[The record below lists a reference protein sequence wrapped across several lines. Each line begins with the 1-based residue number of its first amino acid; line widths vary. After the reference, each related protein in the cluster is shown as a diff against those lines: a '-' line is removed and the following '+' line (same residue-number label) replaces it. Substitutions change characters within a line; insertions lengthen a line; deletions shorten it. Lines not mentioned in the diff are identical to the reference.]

1 MLQSNS
7 PRHEIF
13 QAMNPE
19 TLVSYIERSVEAGET
34 TVYIVNDG
42 AMYVFHNKEQNGLL
56 RQSNAGYWYFS
67 FTDSTCSYA
76 CAFDTVFDEEK
87 RYQSLVYRLLAA
99 FVGK

>member
-7 PRHEIF
+7 SRHEIF

-34 TVYIVNDG
+34 TVFHNEDETL
-42 AMYVFHNKEQNGLL
+42 YVFHNKDQNGLL
-56 RQSNAGYWYFS
+56 RQSNTGNWYFS
-67 FTDSTCSYA
+67 FTDSTCNYA
-76 CAFDTVFDEEK
+76 CAFDTVFDEDK
-87 RYQSLVYRLLAA
+87 RYQGFVYRLLVA

>member
-7 PRHEIF
+7 SRHEF
-13 QAMNPE
+13 FHAMNPE

-67 FTDSTCSYA
+67 FTDSTCNYA
-76 CAFDTVFDEEK
+76 CAFDTLFDEDK
-87 RYQSLVYRLLAA
+87 RYQGLVYRLLAA